1 MGKHQEHRILK
12 KPRNITDK
20 DRIEVRGGAIIEANE
35 KKFIESTEGKQLADI
50 IFGAIFLLSGL
61 WIIYPFDDFF
71 TSDDFHWTMLFL
83 LLYPFIG
90 LLLLIKG
97 VFTPKKY
104 SNLNFDRLNGIIS
117 YPATFFGKPLEG
129 PFNELK
135 VVFAVS
141 GAIDGYSPQE
151 YLKVVNTFRPKII
164 DLLKT
169 ISYQNPYVAWS
180 FMVWYM
186 DKNRPLPPCE
196 IFDPYRRQDFERR
209 KAEGFLRPLYPSN
222 IPTPEA
228 TPEQQAEREKIG
240 GW

>member
-12 KPRNITDK
+12 NPRSIQKKNVKPSKGALIITSTDK
-20 DRIEVRGGAIIEANE
+20 F
-35 KKFIESTEGKQLADI
+35 FIESRKEALTVSI
-50 IFGAIFLLSGL
+50 ILGAIFLLSGL
-61 WIIYPFDDFF
+61 WIIYPFVDFF

-90 LLLLIKG
+90 LLMLIKG
-97 VFTPKKY
+97 VFKPKKHT
-104 SNLNFDRLNGIIS
+104 NLSFDRLNGIIS

-151 YLKVVNTFRPKII
+151 YLKVVNTFRPKKL

-169 ISYQNPYVAWS
+169 ISYENPQEEWS
-180 FMVWYM
+180 LYVWYM
-186 DKNRPLPPCE
+186 DKNRPLPPGDA
-196 IFDPYRRQDFERR
+196 FDKYRLQDFERR
-209 KAEGFLRPLYPSN
+209 KAEGFPRPLYPSN

-228 TPEQQAEREKIG
+228 TKEQQEEREKIG